1 MVPIKF
7 SNSCSSLLL
16 LVILLGLFV
25 PLNQMDASSQSRI
38 PKADVSNRGTQYVI
52 YENSSY
58 GIRLEFPKSWE
69 FQVGENTSE
78 YPFEVVYFYNNPSDN
93 NYFGDFV
100 ISIAQLNRN
109 YSMQDYVENTI
120 DQYEKNND
128 GFKLDWLSLNNS
140 LGGLR
145 AYSISYSQRYNAT
158 HDLKTLEVGTLRGN
172 LVYFVEYYAFEK
184 EFDLNLPIA
193 RKMIDSIEFL
203 NPGLGLPDLAYG
215 PLNSDH
221 QHASFA
227 VVINNATID
236 FSEDKYQ
243 LKSPLIHVENKDG
256 RTIHRHASNIPILH
270 FFNTIGM
277 NINGVCFFHD
287 NGSKY
292 CANDKA
298 DLRFFL
304 NGAEVSSISEHVIRN
319 GDEILILYG
328 NESIDLIRER
338 LIMLN
343 QAIKPLFPS

>member
-7 SNSCSSLLL
+7 SNSYSSLLL
-16 LVILLGLFV
+16 LVILLGLFA
-25 PLNQMDASSQSRI
+25 PLDQMDASSKSRAN
-38 PKADVSNRGTQYVI
+38 KEDVYARGTQYVI

-69 FQVGENTSE
+69 FQVGVNTSE

-100 ISIAQLNRN
+100 ISIDQLNRN

-120 DQYEKNND
+120 DQYKKNND

-158 HDLKTLEVGTLRGN
+158 YDLKTLEVGTLRGN
-172 LVYFVEYYAFEK
+172 IVYFVEYYAFEK

-203 NPGLGLPDLAYG
+203 NPGFRQPDLPYG

-227 VVINNATID
+227 VVINNSTID
-236 FSEDKYQ
+236 FSEGKYQ

-256 RTIHRHASNIPILH
+256 RIIHRHASNIPIID

-277 NINGVCFFHD
+277 NINGACFFHD

-292 CANDKA
+292 CTNDKG

-328 NESIDLIRER
+328 NEPIDLITER
-338 LIMLN
+338 LVMLN

>member
-1 MVPIKF
+1 MVPLKF
-7 SNSCSSLLL
+7 GYDYFNLLFLVAL
-16 LVILLGLFV
+16 LVLLY
-25 PLNQMDASSQSRI
+25 PLNQIDASSQSQTNKE
-38 PKADVSNRGTQYVI
+38 PASDRGTQYVI
-52 YENSSY
+52 YENSTY

-69 FQVGENTSE
+69 FQVGKNTSE
-78 YPFEVVYFYNNPSDN
+78 SPSEIVYFYNNQSEN
-93 NYFGDFV
+93 NYSGDFV
-100 ISIAQLNRN
+100 LFMDRLSRN
-109 YSMQDYVENTI
+109 YSIQDYVESTI
-120 DQYEKNND
+120 DQYKKRDIE
-128 GFKLDWLSLNNS
+128 FKLDSLSLNNS

-145 AYSISYSQRYNAT
+145 AYSILYSQRYNAT

-172 LVYFVEYYAFEK
+172 LVYFLEYYAFEK

-193 RKMIDSIEFL
+193 RKMIESIEFI
-203 NPGLGLPDLAYG
+203 NPGFGQSDLAYG

-227 VVINNATID
+227 VVINNSTID
-236 FSEDKYQ
+236 FSEDRYQ

-256 RTIHRHASNIPILH
+256 RTIHRHASNIPVIA

-277 NINGVCFFHD
+277 NINDGCFFQD

-292 CANDKA
+292 CTNDKA
-298 DLRFFL
+298 ALRFFL
-304 NGAEVSSISEHVIRN
+304 NGAEVNSISEHIIRN

-328 NESIDLIRER
+328 NESIDSIRER